1 MIRRMSK
8 RLARRDAAASSSS
21 LIPWPSSPVPGPRN
35 GICCSDIRCS
45 LDEDD
50 VQDDDERDRAGAEQD
65 GRAPPQAVARVGVVL
80 GGLLLAREA
89 PDEAA
94 ELLLGLGLRHERD
107 RDRDDGV

>member
-1 MIRRMSK
+1 MMRRMSK
-8 RLARRDAAASSSS
+8 RFAARAAAASSPATSDSS
-21 LIPWPSSPVPGPRN
+21 ALPRK

-94 ELLLGLGLRHERD
+94 ELLLGLGLR
-107 RDRDDGV
+107 

>member
-35 GICCSDIRCS
+35 GICCSDMRCS

-50 VQDDDERDRAGAEQD
+50 VQDDDERQRAGAQQD
-65 GRAPPQAVARVGVVL
+65 GRAPPEPVARVRVLLGV
-80 GGLLLAREA
+80 LLLAGEA
-89 PDEAA
+89 PHQAA
-94 ELLLGLGLRHERD
+94 QLVLGLGA
-107 RDRDDGV
+107 